1 MKWDITAWNT
11 MRHLRSSTMP
21 SLHKSTARIHFANR
35 AFCSA
40 EPSVQNSQSSYIVDS
55 GSLAVF
61 QSRLKIFLFHQ
72 TFTLTAHD
80 CHCLPSPLKSL
91 NTLVLYKWD
100 YYYYCYW
107 QKKLSDKRMK
117 KRQLTVTTTVKKS
130 HLYRQILTIIVTV
143 GITNT
148 VLTISHR

>member
-91 NTLVLYKWD
+91 NTLALYKWD

-107 QKKLSDKRMK
+107 QKKTV
-117 KRQLTVTTTVKKS
+117 RQENEKASVNCNHNSKNEPSLQADTNNNRWLLESLT
-130 HLYRQILTIIVTV
+130 QF
-143 GITNT
+143 
-148 VLTISHR
+148 